1 MKRVIRKFFFAAAI
15 AIAAIANVEAQNS
28 FAYQAVIR
36 SAKGELVSNQ
46 EIGMQISLLY
56 NDKVVYCETHTPK
69 TNQYGNVQVEVGK
82 GQKVSGDFAAVPWST
97 MKVMMKI
104 EADPNGGTNYIDL
117 GTIQLQPAP
126 YAMYAPAAG
135 AVSTIQ
141 AGDPKSDSD
150 ALFEVKDKDGN
161 VVFAVYPDGVRVFV
175 DDSDSTKAART
186 GFAVA
191 GRRAAKEGEE
201 ANYFEVTTNG
211 TQVFVDEDNAGQ
223 DSAKAM
229 NTGFAVS
236 GRRAAKDVNA
246 DLFTVGSTGTQVY
259 IDEDAAKAARTGFAV
274 AGRRAAKDGEN
285 DKYLE
290 INPDGTRVYIDS
302 EEDSTKAMR
311 TGFAVSGRR
320 AAKDD
325 ADSKLFEINADGTR
339 VYVDDDQKAARTGFA
354 VAGRRAAK
362 GNEPKLFEVNSFGTQ
377 IYIET
382 EGKPVS
388 TGFAVSGRRAAK
400 AGQNVKYMV
409 IDADGTRIY
418 VDYDEAKAMRTGFA
432 VSGRRAAKDGVQNT
446 ILEVNNQEGTR
457 AYVDDIDGKPVSTGF
472 AVSGR
477 RAAKEGEP
485 DLMRITSLN
494 STITAANLAM
504 QDKKTNN
511 NMMSISPDNTKI
523 NTDELRLL
531 SNDDSEV
538 LSTTNGNVDVKNDLV
553 VSGEVAQNVD
563 ATENEDVKPLMLSAV
578 KVIETVKIADSIPG
592 LDAPKG
598 YAFLKIY
605 GNGKFAQ
612 TKNIDSEKNAYMF
625 FSAAGNL
632 VANQSDAVAAVIMTK
647 ASTPDAQLIIWPLKQ
662 ANTLRISFGLM
673 AEGDTSNRY
682 VPVEALINADGPVE
696 CLVDVKSANEELG
709 KVRIE
714 GPKVYG
720 SKVDIY
726 AETIVE
732 GYHFA
737 GWTDDRSANPRK
749 ELILH
754 DTAFADATFAI
765 NTYNIIANA
774 ENGEIEISGEQN
786 DDGTFNHGTEIG
798 LKPFASEHYHF
809 MGWTDGEADA
819 ARNFKI
825 VSDTTFEAIFAIDS
839 FDIKTNLA
847 EGGSVTGVG
856 KFAYG
861 AEIELVAT
869 PDEANGYH
877 FVNWNDG
884 NADNPRKLIVED
896 ESTFTAYFDKNR
908 YLLTY
913 VVDGEVFDVDTIACD
928 AQIVPINA
936 PDKVGHNFK
945 GWENMQG
952 VMPKDNLTVVAQYAP
967 KTYTITF
974 NTGDGSTIDPVSAV
988 YNTTISEPKQP
999 EYANH
1004 SFTGWFADAD
1014 CTKPFDFDASVTDNA
1029 TVYAGW
1035 EVNSYSITIAQA
1047 EGGSADVTTGAN
1059 AENNTYTHETQVEVS
1074 ASPDDENGYEFVK
1087 WTAEGVELDKDQVN
1101 NRLLKFNITSDV
1113 KLTPVFALKKYH
1125 INATAEEGG
1134 SISTD
1139 GLDLN
1144 NYAEHGTKITLTA
1157 APTDNTYEFK
1167 GWQIIGTSVEGFD
1180 LSENQKT
1187 SETIEIE
1194 VKNDFDIKAK
1204 FDLIT
1209 YPVVATTDGNGSVRI
1224 IVTEGL
1230 PAEGDNYIV
1239 GTVVTIVAEPN
1250 DTYEFD
1256 KWTGIE
1262 GITLSDDQKNND
1274 QIQAITVESEIK
1286 VKATF
1291 KPKMAVT
1298 FVANDGG
1305 VTADQTIYISQGS
1318 TIANEQIPV
1327 LTREGYSFVDWLD
1340 ADGNPFDFST
1350 EINGNTTLTAQWV
1363 RELYVASRSDGEVGS
1378 GTESNPFASVQKA
1391 FEAILNEQKTNTDY
1405 RIVVVG
1411 TLEGGQMMRGNDET
1425 SNLEGSTITLIGFNE
1440 LDNGQP
1446 IDKIDGGWKYGVDNK
1461 LTNTYN
1467 ADQGAALTIYKVPV
1481 PVVIKNLAIT
1491 GGYYQWG
1498 GGVSILAIEDFE
1510 DDQIITIGE
1519 GTVISGNYALCGSG
1533 LCIVSESYSYNDQT
1547 NEYSYRNV
1555 EVTMD
1560 GGIITNNEA
1569 TGDEDNN
1576 TGGGGVLVVGGGSK
1590 FVMKSGAVKNNSC
1603 VGSGGG
1609 VYVGSGCTF
1618 VMAGGV
1624 ISGNEAVSPES
1635 DNGHYYG
1642 RGGGVY
1648 NEGVMYMYG
1657 SAVIGD
1663 TTPKTEATAS
1673 QHSNKAM
1680 NGGGIFNN
1688 CGQLWIGYKP
1698 GESLPVP
1705 DEEFIGGIAYNYA
1718 SANGGGIG
1726 LGGYNNSESN
1736 HINKG
1741 KIAYNA
1747 AAEEGGGIG
1756 RIIDNYGYSAL
1767 YIDNS
1772 TIVGNEAGINGGGL
1786 VLNNNYLEIDNMSVK
1801 NTTISNNTAG
1811 NDGGGLYFGGG
1822 KPIQL
1827 SNCEVTGNATGSEG
1841 NGGGIYFFG
1850 NDSSFALDGCQVTGN
1865 SALKGAGVYLVGDG
1879 ELHMN
1884 SGSITDNVLHEDP
1897 NEEDIYDDPH
1907 GKGVF
1912 INYSSEMYVSGAPI
1926 VDEVYGEYPTVVYI
1940 ECEKKYTPNGHY
1952 TEIESDARYD
1962 LVPLALGT
1970 GADITVTPEEYNSPS
1985 VNGDYVSY
1993 GTEIIGNCTADNY
2006 EYFTVTP
2013 NDEHDWVINE
2023 EGYLTYECTVE
2034 FTGDGTGRISNQT
2047 VMLGGKID
2055 NPTDEL
2061 QEQEGRCFAGWV
2073 DDKNQFFYPDYSVV
2087 TDDMTLTAQWVK
2099 PFNDIYVNATA
2110 GYSANDS
2117 DKPQG
2122 DVDNQFTTI
2131 QDAVNLIA
2139 SFNQSDLDYT
2149 IHVTGMDNNSV
2160 IIPEDR
2166 SYSVE
2171 YYDEEE
2177 EESKTETVSF
2187 KIANSILVKGET
2199 DESGL
2204 QISSQPLQILT
2215 SVPVNLQDI
2224 KIMPNG
2230 SNQMVAEIGDS
2241 ADVTIYNTEI
2251 KCENT
2256 SSDDGHQG
2264 AVIVHGKLTMNG
2276 NSSIH
2281 GFKFS
2286 GSSSNNYDDYTGG
2299 VYVYGDL
2306 VMNGTSSIYSCTG
2319 GGIRI
2324 SGGSVTMNGEA
2335 TIGGEGNGCNAG
2347 NGKGGGVYVKNG
2359 SLTMNDKATISYC
2372 TSQNGGGVY
2381 MEGESSFTMKSADN
2395 IISNCA
2401 ASYAAGVYVGG
2412 GSTFIMENGKINNN
2426 NGSYR
2431 SGSDYKY
2438 TDGGVCIDAVANYVR
2453 GDEIKLSGK
2462 FIMKGGEVRGN
2473 TGNGVSVSGAYID
2486 YEVYN
2491 HYGYRNH
2498 FAVSG
2503 VFDMQG
2509 GTISGNTNGYGVYV
2523 HASAQANSESAH
2535 RSTTGLFKI
2544 QPQATVTDAVYLEY
2558 AQNSYGVSQAQVTIA
2573 GALQNELMITPKNYN
2588 TTLPLVAVAEDAETT
2603 FEANLSKFK
2612 VSPYMPLGC
2621 NMASCYNMG
2630 NDGTVCVD
2638 VTNTCL
2644 SISEMTEDGTIAIT
2658 GKIADSDQDAW
2669 LQSIASAIRDG
2680 ERKIT
2685 LDLSDM
2691 SEVTKIDE
2699 SAFENCSNLEG
2710 IVLPQGITEIV
2721 GRAFRGTSI
2730 ALIDIPDG
2738 VTTIGEYA
2746 FNGCGN
2752 LESVVLPASLTTIGT
2767 DAFADCSNLKTVYFK
2782 GSEDAKDDII
2792 GIQGNTPLVNAEWI
2806 CNSVC
2811 LYVSPN
2817 GNGDG
2822 YTAAKP
2828 CGVMD
2833 GYRNGSIFDKIRR
2846 EYTNDKNIIVFVNG
2860 TMTGTYTLY
2869 AVDDKIDN
2877 TNVYGFN
2884 GKVASITFC
2893 GLYGLRN
2900 GEPMAVFDG
2909 NDMSKDVFNI
2919 KTTVPITFKNLTI
2932 KKGRRGIMAIGT
2944 SGSKCNVTIGSSA
2957 HITGNGSDITN
2968 AEHCGV
2974 RLYYADLTL
2983 DGGKITANKGK
2994 NGGGVYL
3001 YQYGKLTMKSGSIE
3015 NNEAIYGGGVFVT
3028 NAAYNDPDS
3037 KSIFIM
3043 QGGTISGNTATEK
3056 GNGIYSQPTF
3066 EMSGSAYINSNN
3078 DVFAADK
3085 ITITGELT
3093 TEGTVATITPSSY
3106 GTTVKVLDGE
3116 SSFVSSASGKFAVTP
3131 NEDVRYVVNIEGKLV
3146 QSGALGGKFSINDKG
3161 DYVYFSPG
3169 NLQYKASG
3177 GGTWRFAENQYAVIG
3192 AANENIGSQSYGG
3205 YIDLFG
3211 WGTGDHP
3218 TEKDTDNSN
3227 YSTFTDWGT
3236 NAIDGVTKW
3245 RTLTQDEWYYLINN
3259 TRMNNKHGIGTVN
3272 GVPGHFLLPDDWS
3285 QPSDVAD
3292 FIPGFQESFANNYA
3306 DYSGKNE
3313 YTIEQWAIMEQ
3324 AGAVFLPSASARNY
3338 GEGAQD
3344 GDTFG
3349 HYWTSTPSG
3358 DDNNAWSVEMEATTF
3373 NTTSSFERSCG
3384 FSVRLVQD
3392 R

>member
-15 AIAAIANVEAQNS
+15 VIAALSNVDAQNS
-28 FAYQAVIR
+28 FPYQAVIR
-36 SAKGELVSNQ
+36 TAKGELVSNQ
-46 EIGMQISLLY
+46 EIAMQFSLIY
-56 NDKVVYCETHTPK
+56 DGKVVYSETQKPK
-69 TNQYGNVQVEVGK
+69 TNQYGNVKVEVGN
-82 GQKVSGDFAAVPWST
+82 GRKVSGDFAAVPWST
-97 MKVMMKI
+97 MQVMMKI

-135 AVSTIQ
+135 AVSTVQ

-175 DDSDSTKAART
+175 NDTASKAVST

-191 GRRAAKEGEE
+191 GRRAAKEGED
-201 ANYFEVTTNG
+201 ANIFEVNAAG
-211 TQVFVDEDNAGQ
+211 TQVFVNEEDTSAG
-223 DSAKAM
+223 KAM
-229 NTGFAVS
+229 QTGFAVS
-236 GRRAAKDVNA
+236 GRKAAKDGS

-259 IDEDAAKAARTGFAV
+259 IDEDATKAISTGFAV
-274 AGRRAAKDGEN
+274 SGRKAAKGEE
-285 DKYLE
+285 KYLE
-290 INPDGTRVYIDS
+290 INADGTRVYIDN
-302 EEDSTKAMR
+302 EDDSTKAVR

-320 AAKDD
+320 AAKE
-325 ADSKLFEINADGTR
+325 DSNNKMLEISAEGTKIYVGSDGK
-339 VYVDDDQKAARTGFA
+339 VMPTGFA
-354 VAGRRAAK
+354 VSGRKAAK
-362 GNEPKLFEVNSFGTQ
+362 GKEIKLFEVNSFGTQ
-377 IYIET
+377 IYID
-382 EGKPVS
+382 
-388 TGFAVSGRRAAK
+388 A
-400 AGQNVKYMV
+400 QN
-409 IDADGTRIY
+409 D
-418 VDYDEAKAMRTGFA
+418 KAMRTGFA
-432 VSGRRAAKDGVQNT
+432 VSGRKAAKDGSPDKYMV
-446 ILEVNNQEGTR
+446 IDADGTVI
-457 AYVDDIDGKPVSTGF
+457 YVDYEEAKVMQTGF

-477 RAAKEGEP
+477 KAAKDGTQNTILKVDNTEGTRVYIEDVDGKAMQTGFAVSGRKAAKEGET
-485 DLMRITSLN
+485 DLMRVTGDNTTIATKSLD
-494 STITAANLAM
+494 M
-504 QDKKTNN
+504 QDKETNKD
-511 NMMSISPDNTKI
+511 MMSIAGDNTSI
-523 NTDELRLL
+523 YTDDFSL
-531 SNDDSEV
+531 SNHDDTEM
-538 LSTTNGNVDVKNDLV
+538 LTANNDGVELKTELV
-553 VSGEVAQNVD
+553 VAGEVAQTVNVKTLD
-563 ATENEDVKPLMLSAV
+563 TIPVRLAVGEEIFTFSCADTVPALNAEN
-578 KVIETVKIADSIPG
+578 
-592 LDAPKG
+592 G
-598 YAFLKIY
+598 YVLLKIY
-605 GNGKFAQ
+605 GNGYFASCQ
-612 TKNIDSEKNAYMF
+612 STDVE
-625 FSAAGNL
+625 GNTVVL
-632 VANQSDAVAAVIMTK
+632 FDALGNPTALHDGAVAAVIMTG
-647 ASTPDAQLIIWPLKQ
+647 ASTPQAKITIWPLKQ
-662 ANTLRISFGLM
+662 ANVQPIRFGLM
-673 AEGDTSNRY
+673 AAGDTTKQY
-682 VPVEALINADGPVE
+682 VPVEAYINTSKPVE
-696 CLVDVKSANEELG
+696 CLVDVKSANEDLG
-709 KVRIE
+709 KVTVI

-720 SKVDIY
+720 EKVELL
-726 AETIVE
+726 AEPIVE

-737 GWTDDRSANPRK
+737 NWGGERTANPRSV
-749 ELILH
+749 LILH
-754 DTAFADATFAI
+754 DTAFASANFEI
-765 NTYNIIANA
+765 NTYIIDAKA
-774 ENGEIEISGEQN
+774 ENGVIEIIGEQN
-786 DDGTFNHGTEIG
+786 DDKTFNHGTDLT
-798 LKPFASEHYHF
+798 LKAIADEHYHF
-809 MGWTDGEADA
+809 MGWTDGEKASE
-819 ARNFKI
+819 RQLTIK
-825 VSDTTFEAIFAIDS
+825 SDTAFEAIFAIDS
-839 FDIKTNLA
+839 FKIEALA
-847 EGGSVTGVG
+847 EAGGTVTGAGVYP
-856 KFAYG
+856 YG
-861 AEIELVAT
+861 TEIKLVAT
-869 PDEANGYH
+869 PDTDNGFH
-877 FVNWNDG
+877 FVNWSDG
-884 NADNPRKLIVED
+884 VTDTARQLTVTED
-896 ESTFTAYFDKNR
+896 LNLTASFDKDK
-908 YLLTY
+908 YQLTY
-913 VVDGEVFDVDTIACD
+913 MVDDKLFKYTTIDCD
-928 AQIVPINA
+928 ALIEPIDG
-936 PDKVGHNFK
+936 PDKTGYTFI
-945 GWENMQG
+945 GWSGMLEI
-952 VMPKDNLTVVAQYAP
+952 MPKDNLTVTAEYEINTYNITYNMNGGDWAGDYKP
-967 KTYTITF
+967 TDTYTIESEEIKLPTIDSISLVGNTF
-974 NTGDGSTIDPVSAV
+974 EGWYTSSQFADGTQVTAIAQGCTGDTAF
-988 YNTTISEPKQP
+988 
-999 EYANH
+999 YAK
-1004 SFTGWFADAD
+1004 W
-1014 CTKPFDFDASVTDNA
+1014 KL
-1029 TVYAGW
+1029 
-1035 EVNSYSITIAQA
+1035 NSYSITIVQA
-1047 EGGSADVTTGAN
+1047 EGGEASVSPDAN
-1059 AENNTYTHETQVEVS
+1059 ADGNYTHGTQLSVY
-1074 ASPDDENGYEFVK
+1074 ANADEESGYEFVK
-1087 WTAEGVELDKDQVN
+1087 WTAEGMELDKDQVTSQ
-1101 NRLLKFNITSDV
+1101 LLVFDIKSNV
-1113 KLTPVFALKKYH
+1113 KLTPEFALMKYH
-1125 INATAEEGG
+1125 INASADEGG
-1134 SISTD
+1134 KIESIEGIDQDSYSVHGTKVTITAVPFDAAKYQFAGWESDNLELTEEQKRNSTIEIVVKQAFDITAKFALNTYQVVASNDGHGSVEILGEASTD
-1139 GLDLN
+1139 GN
-1144 NYAEHGTKITLTA
+1144 SI
-1157 APTDNTYEFK
+1157 YEYGK
-1167 GWQIIGTSVEGFD
+1167 
-1180 LSENQKT
+1180 
-1187 SETIEIE
+1187 TIEI
-1194 VKNDFDIKAK
+1194 KA
-1204 FDLIT
+1204 T
-1209 YPVVATTDGNGSVRI
+1209 PESEA
-1224 IVTEGL
+1224 
-1230 PAEGDNYIV
+1230 
-1239 GTVVTIVAEPN
+1239 
-1250 DTYEFD
+1250 YEFD
-1256 KWTGIE
+1256 KWTDIE
-1262 GITLSDDQKNND
+1262 GITLTDAQKQSA
-1274 QIQAITVESEIK
+1274 QIQNIEVTSEIK
-1286 VKATF
+1286 LKATF
-1291 KPKMAVT
+1291 KQKMVVT
-1298 FVANDGG
+1298 FNSNGG
-1305 VTADQTIYISQGS
+1305 TFSDDATEKTIYVSNGSAISS
-1318 TIANEQIPV
+1318 TDNPV
-1327 LTREGYSFVDWLD
+1327 PTREGYTVIDWLD
-1340 ADGNPFDFST
+1340 SDGKPFNFETKITDN
-1350 EINGNTTLTAQWV
+1350 ITLTAHWV

-1411 TLEGGQMMRGNDET
+1411 TLEGGQSIGDFFDDENGEEAT
-1425 SNLEGSTITLIGFNE
+1425 TLEGTTITLIGEKNGDE
-1440 LDNGQP
+1440 LAVLNAEYTGDEETDVALLVYTNIP
-1446 IDKIDGGWKYGVDNK
+1446 VIIEN
-1461 LTNTYN
+1461 LT
-1467 ADQGAALTIYKVPV
+1467 
-1481 PVVIKNLAIT
+1481 IT
-1491 GGYYQWG
+1491 GGGSRDGGGILVNGAVEDGIMSHVTLSTGAIVTNNYVLEGGG
-1498 GGVSILAIEDFE
+1498 GGVSVN
-1510 DDQIITIGE
+1510 GE
-1519 GTVISGNYALCGSG
+1519 GSTFKMLPGSK
-1533 LCIVSESYSYNDQT
+1533 
-1547 NEYSYRNV
+1547 
-1555 EVTMD
+1555 
-1560 GGIITNNEA
+1560 ITNNIA
-1569 TGDEDNN
+1569 GTEDDVTN
-1576 TGGGGVLVVGGGSK
+1576 GGSDGQ
-1590 FVMKSGAVKNNSC
+1590 GAN
-1603 VGSGGG
+1603 GGG
-1609 VYVGSGCTF
+1609 VYVGEGSVF

-1635 DNGHYYG
+1635 DYGHYYG

-1663 TTPKTEATAS
+1663 TTKKEVPKTDA
-1673 QHSNKAM
+1673 HSNMAK

-1688 CGQLWIGYKP
+1688 CGKLWIGYKP
-1698 GESLPVP
+1698 AENEGGEPVA
-1705 DEEFIGGIAYNYA
+1705 DNDFAGGIAYNYA

-1726 LGGYNNSESN
+1726 LGGYLADESN
-1736 HINKG
+1736 HIYKG

-1756 RIIDNYGYSAL
+1756 RISDNYGHGAL

-1772 TIVGNEAGINGGGL
+1772 TIVGNAAGKNGGGL
-1786 VLNNNYLEIDNMSVK
+1786 VLNNNYLEIENMSVK

-1811 NDGGGLYFGGG
+1811 NDGGGLYFGGE

-1827 SNCEVTGNATGSEG
+1827 SNCIVTDNVTGSDG
-1841 NGGGIYFFG
+1841 NGGGIYFDG
-1850 NDSSFALDGCQVTGN
+1850 NDSSFALDYCQVTGN
-1865 SALKGAGVYLVGDG
+1865 SALRGAGVYLVGDG

-1940 ECEKKYTPNGHY
+1940 ELEK
-1952 TEIESDARYD
+1952 IEVYDDYGYSYYEDGEPLQLSSGAR
-1962 LVPLALGT
+1962 
-1970 GADITVTPEEYNSPS
+1970 ITVTPEEYNSPS
-1985 VNGDYVSY
+1985 VNVDYVSY
-1993 GTEIIGNCTADNY
+1993 GTEIIGNCTANNY

-2215 SVPVNLQDI
+2215 SVPVNLQNI

-2509 GTISGNTNGYGVYV
+2509 GTITGNTNGYGVYV

-2721 GRAFRGTSI
+2721 GRAFLGTSI

-2738 VTTIGEYA
+2738 VTTIGANA
-2746 FNGCGN
+2746 FAGCEN

-2767 DAFADCSNLKTVYFK
+2767 DAFAVCSNLKTIYFR
-2782 GSEDAKDDII
+2782 GTSDQMSELLI
-2792 GIQGNTPLVNAEWI
+2792 GISDDDPLKKAQWI
-2806 CNSVC
+2806 CNSVS

-2817 GNGDG
+2817 GSDG
-2822 YTAAKP
+2822 YYNGQTAAKP
-2828 CGVMD
+2828 CQNMD
-2833 GYRNGSIFDKIRR
+2833 GIRGGKSIFDKIR
-2846 EYTNDKNIIVFVNG
+2846 NDFSQNNNIIVFVDG
-2860 TMTGTYTLY
+2860 TMTGQYTLY
-2869 AVDDKIDN
+2869 ATDDRIDGKD
-2877 TNVYGFN
+2877 VYGFN

-2893 GLYGLRN
+2893 GLHGLRN
-2900 GEPMAVFDG
+2900 GAPIDVFDG
-2909 NDMSKDVFNI
+2909 NDMNKDVFTI
-2919 KTTVPITFKNLTI
+2919 KTTVPITFKNVKITNG
-2932 KKGRRGIMAIGT
+2932 KRGVFACG
-2944 SGSKCNVTIGSSA
+2944 SGSSNRCNVILGSGSVV
-2957 HITGNGSDITN
+2957 TGNGSSIDN
-2968 AEHCGV
+2968 SDCCGV
-2974 RLYYADLTL
+2974 WVFIADVTL
-2983 DGGKITANKGK
+2983 DGGKITANKG
-2994 NGGGVYL
+2994 NEGGGVHLSHSEYVS
-3001 YQYGKLTMKSGSIE
+3001 KFTMKSGSIE
-3015 NNEAIYGGGVFVT
+3015 ANEAQICGGVYVT
-3028 NAAYNDPDS
+3028 S
-3037 KSIFIM
+3037 GTSSLWSVFSM
-3043 QGGTISGNTATEK
+3043 QGGTIRGNTATTTEGK
-3056 GNGIYSQPTF
+3056 GVYIYGQGTF
-3066 EMSGSAYINSNN
+3066 EMSGSAYINPDN
-3078 DVFAADK
+3078 DVWFSDK
-3085 ITITGELT
+3085 IKIAGFLT
-3093 TEGTVATITPSSY
+3093 TDGTVATITPSSY
-3106 GTTVKVLDGE
+3106 STNTLVLTGDA
-3116 SSFVSSASGKFAVTP
+3116 SLLSAASGKFAVSP
-3131 NEDVRYVVNIEGKLV
+3131 HEGVRYVVNIEGKLV
-3146 QSGALGGKFSINDKG
+3146 QSSALGGKFTINANG

-3177 GGTWRFAENQYAVIG
+3177 GGTWRFAEKQYDVIG
-3192 AANENIGSQSYGG
+3192 SANENIGNSTYSG

-3218 TEKDTDNSN
+3218 TEKDEVNSK
-3227 YSTFTDWGT
+3227 YDHFTDWGT
-3236 NAIDGVTKW
+3236 NAINGVTKW
-3245 RTLTQDEWYYLINN
+3245 RTLTNDEWDYLISN
-3259 TRMNNKHGIGTVN
+3259 TCSNNKHGIGKVN
-3272 GVPGHFLLPDDWS
+3272 NVPGHFLLPDDWS
-3285 QPSDVAD
+3285 QPNGVAD

-3338 GEGAQD
+3338 GDGAQD

-3373 NTTSSFERSCG
+3373 NTTSYFERSCG